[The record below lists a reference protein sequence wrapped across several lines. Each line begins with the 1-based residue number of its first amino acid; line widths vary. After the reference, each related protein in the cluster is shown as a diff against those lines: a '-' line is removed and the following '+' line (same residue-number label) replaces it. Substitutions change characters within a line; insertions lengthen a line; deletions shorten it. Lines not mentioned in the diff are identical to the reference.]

1 MVEELTVVAE
11 KTEPRPETQ
20 WKSVPKAFHIMAKPS
35 GSACNINC
43 DYCFFL
49 KKESLYPG
57 SNFRMSEE
65 VHDAYIR
72 QLFAGHQV
80 PKVTVAWQGGEPTLM
95 GLDFFRRSVE
105 LQKSCAKPG
114 AVIENTF

>member
-1 MVEELTVVAE
+1 MGAE
-11 KTEPRPETQ
+11 RTAVLENRDLISIGPAVRKLPATRSMAP
-20 WKSVPKAFHIMAKPS
+20 PKAFHIMAKPT

-49 KKESLYPG
+49 KKEALYPD
-57 SNFRMSEE
+57 SNFRMSDE

-80 PKVTVAWQGGEPTLM
+80 PQVTVA
-95 GLDFFRRSVE
+95 DRKSV
-105 LQKSCAKPG
+105 
-114 AVIENTF
+114 V